1 MLQLNNMINGKLVPS
16 ESGEKIEV
24 FNPFNQ
30 EVVGTVPKSTKN
42 DVDDALRSSKK
53 AQKNGQ
59 KYQLKEEE
67 NICWKL
73 PNSSTSIRRS

>member
-30 EVVGTVPKSTKN
+30 EVVGTVPKSTKK

-53 AQKNGQ
+53 AQKEWAKIPAQ
-59 KYQLKEEE
+59 KEE
-67 NICWKL
+67 NIFWKL
-73 PNSSTSIRRS
+73 PD

>member
-30 EVVGTVPKSTKN
+30 EVVGTVPKSTKKRCRRCTTFFKESTKRMGKN
-42 DVDDALRSSKK
+42 TGSKK
-53 AQKNGQ
+53 
-59 KYQLKEEE
+59 
-67 NICWKL
+67 
-73 PNSSTSIRRS
+73 RRISFGNCRTDRQT

>member
-30 EVVGTVPKSTKN
+30 EVVGTVPKSTK
-42 DVDDALRSSKK
+42 
-53 AQKNGQ
+53 KNGQ
-59 KYQLKEEE
+59 KYRLKKEE
-67 NICWKL
+67 NIFWKL
-73 PNSSTSIRRS
+73 PD